1 MRSLVPI
8 PGNPWPHDMT
18 ITVEEDSQVLLELL
32 WIREA
37 WNLHPIGDDLPP
49 LLSNTPVNA
58 QAESGTPIGSAH
70 WQYAWPELWE
80 ACVSHAGL
88 PQDARL
94 FDQLSGTANGSTER
108 AEMLSRMFGPSWRD
122 TFGDA
127 AFTDAHQGWMQDAFN
142 ARFRRH
148 SQSFEEEP
156 ERVSLEALIPAWR
169 AGLSK
174 IVVIP
179 CRGTHT
185 RVIGEHSL
193 LVTAETRDDPQRYS
207 EALGQFH

>member
-8 PGNPWPHDMT
+8 PGNPWPHDMV
-18 ITVEEDSQVLLELL
+18 ITVEDDSHTLIDLL

-37 WNLHPIGDDLPP
+37 WNLHPVGDDLPP
-49 LLSNTPVNA
+49 LLSDASVSA
-58 QAESGTPIGSAH
+58 QVESDAPAEFAH
-70 WQYAWPELWE
+70 WQYAWLDLWE
-80 ACVSHAGL
+80 ACLNHAGL
-88 PQDARL
+88 VQDARL
-94 FDQLSGTANGSTER
+94 FDQLPATANGSTER
-108 AEMLSRMFGPSWRD
+108 VEMLSRMFGPSWRD

-127 AFTDAHQGWMQDAFN
+127 AFTDAYQAWTRAAFL
-142 ARFRRH
+142 ARVARH
-148 SQSFEEEP
+148 SQPLEEEP
-156 ERVSLEALIPAWR
+156 ERASLEALIPAWR

-207 EALGQFH
+207 EALAQFH